1 MLFFQSVPDSMKILA
16 AKYLKAKNFHNN
28 SVLLL
33 FIFRVHT
40 DRERSHLC
48 NQCGSMYM
56 EKTQLWAHIAY
67 IHGKSVEDSMCFSCG
82 KIIRTDVALQKHI
95 LDLHGKEVNRSTP
108 SSDINKSYKCETC
121 LEEFSDVSEIR
132 KHFKDNHKEV
142 KINKIGLTVN
152 VKNDPRYPCRE
163 CDRTFYTKSSM
174 EGHLNRI
181 HIKERKYPCTRCP
194 EVFIR

>member
-16 AKYLKAKNFHNN
+16 AKYLKAKNCHIN

-95 LDLHGKEVNRSTP
+95 LDLHGKQVNRTP
-108 SSDINKSYKCETC
+108 SSDVNKSYKCETC
-121 LEEFSDVSEIR
+121 LEEFRWFSVTKFDY
-132 KHFKDNHKEV
+132 
-142 KINKIGLTVN
+142 N
-152 VKNDPRYPCRE
+152 V
-163 CDRTFYTKSSM
+163 T
-174 EGHLNRI
+174 
-181 HIKERKYPCTRCP
+181 
-194 EVFIR
+194 

>member
-1 MLFFQSVPDSMKILA
+1 MPIQNEIRLKSKKKKINNIQFCF
-16 AKYLKAKNFHNN
+16 YLY

-108 SSDINKSYKCETC
+108 SSDINKTYKCETC
-121 LEEFSDVSEIR
+121 LEEFSDVNEIR

-142 KINKIGLTVN
+142 KINKTGLTVN

-163 CDRTFYTKSSM
+163 CDRIFYTKSSM